1 MFFRR
6 ERWGKGDGEELG
18 EGRERGF
25 KVIGRVEEM
34 KGDEGR
40 KGRGEKKKEIRKEKQ
55 KDAERGGQGR
65 ARPVL

>member
-1 MFFRR
+1 MFFG
-6 ERWGKGDGEELG
+6 ERDGEREMG
-18 EGRERGF
+18 RNWEKGRERGF

>member
-1 MFFRR
+1 M
-6 ERWGKGDGEELG
+6 
-18 EGRERGF
+18 
-25 KVIGRVEEM
+25 IGRVEEM